1 MAVLRKEV
9 FNAFSPFRDEL
20 LAGYREKIH
29 SIHITGSALTDDFD
43 PKFSDINS
51 VLVLNHM
58 DLEFLEQLAPL
69 GIKHG
74 RKRLAAPLIMTP
86 EYIRNSLD
94 VFPIE
99 FLDIKL
105 LHHLVYGE
113 PLFDRIEI
121 ERSHLRNQCERELKV
136 KLIGLRQ
143 GYLSSKGERKVL
155 SEHFVD
161 TISGYIPLFRGL
173 IYLMGSPPPTR
184 HVEVVETLAEVSGV
198 DTGVFKEVLR
208 KKKERGRPSIE
219 RLKTIFEEYY
229 RTVEKL
235 MEIAD
240 GIRD

>member
-9 FNAFSPFRDEL
+9 LNAFSPFRDEL
-20 LAGYREKIH
+20 LTGYREKIH

-43 PKFSDINS
+43 PKLSDINS

-58 DLEFLEQLAPL
+58 DLEFLEHLAPL
-69 GIKHG
+69 GIKYG

-86 EYIRNSLD
+86 EYIHNSLD

-143 GYLSSKGERKVL
+143 GYLSSKGERKIL
-155 SEHFVD
+155 AEHFVD

-173 IYLMGSPPPTR
+173 IYLMGSPPPTG
-184 HVEVVETLAEVSGV
+184 HVEVVETLAEISGV

-208 KKKERGRPSIE
+208 QKKEGGRPSIE